1 MMPLRLVGY
10 INNSLHL
17 TRKML
22 VYLSSDIICFC
33 ESIFYRVYFE
43 SQMEAFVLIIL
54 RIFFATRAD
63 PKTEEYYQIFPIL
76 SWAIFGQYHY
86 TLTKLAIPL
95 TTSV

>member
-1 MMPLRLVGY
+1 
-10 INNSLHL
+10 
-17 TRKML
+17 
-22 VYLSSDIICFC
+22 
-33 ESIFYRVYFE
+33 
-43 SQMEAFVLIIL
+43 MEAFVLIIL